1 MAEGRAK
8 DVAQWR
14 GGAGLDVAQWER
26 AAGVGGGARRAA
38 QGGAAAAPM
47 SVRRVRAAGARDAA
61 ERSVANVTVC
71 KPRGVV
77 KGAGWG
83 ALPAS
88 WLRPR
93 RVCPGAG
100 PAGAEAEVEVAVGWG
115 GVGGSAPALRV
126 GREWERG
133 PHGHWGAW
141 PPRLGPGAPPR
152 PRGGQGPVPG
162 AGSRHLGR

>member
-1 MAEGRAK
+1 MAGGRAK

-26 AAGVGGGARRAA
+26 AAGGGGGARRAA

-77 KGAGWG
+77 KGA
-83 ALPAS
+83 LPAS

-115 GVGGSAPALRV
+115 GRQRAASASGSGVGARAARTLGRWAPTA
-126 GREWERG
+126 WS
-133 PHGHWGAW
+133 WGAPTPW
-141 PPRLGPGAPPR
+141 GWAGT
-152 PRGGQGPVPG
+152 
-162 AGSRHLGR
+162 GSRRGEPPPWPGEA

>member
-1 MAEGRAK
+1 M
-8 DVAQWR
+8 AQWR

-115 GVGGSAPALRV
+115 GVGWEAARRLCEWVGSGSEGRTDTGAL
-126 GREWERG
+126 G
-133 PHGHWGAW
+133 PHGW
-141 PPRLGPGAPPR
+141 
-152 PRGGQGPVPG
+152 V
-162 AGSRHLGR
+162 LGRPHALGVGRDRFPARGAATLAGEA